1 NQRGVFILILPEMN
15 APLNSILEK
24 APASL
29 RSIAEKV
36 FSGKRISVS
45 EGVTLYK
52 EGELGF
58 LVILVNVVR
67 EKKNGNNVYFNRN
80 LHIEPTNLCVF
91 DCKFCSYSRL
101 LKQKGD
107 ADSWEMNNEQ
117 MLNMVKSHD

>member
-1 NQRGVFILILPEMN
+1 MKDILGK
-15 APLNSILEK
+15 S
-24 APASL
+24 PAHL
-29 RSIAEKV
+29 QAIAEKV
-36 FSGKRISVS
+36 FSGKRISFD

-58 LVILVNVVR
+58 LGVLANFVR
-67 EKKNGNNVYFNRN
+67 EKKNGNYTYFNRN

-107 ADSWEMNNEQ
+107 SDSDRKSTR
-117 MLNMVKSHD
+117 LNSSHIPL